1 MLNTGLVSV
10 TFRDK
15 TPEEII
21 SAVKQCGLEGIEWGG
36 DVHVL
41 PGDVSRAREIRHLTE
56 QAGLAVWAYG
66 SYFEAG
72 EQTPDLFPPVLE
84 SAKALGAPCIRVWAG
99 TRCSAQA
106 DPEYVQRVISCTQA
120 ICDMASTAGIDICY
134 EYHPNTLTDN
144 CDSAVQTLRGVARD
158 NLHLYWQPNSR
169 LSQTENLHAL
179 RTVQPYLYHV
189 HVFYLDSVYN
199 RFPLVEGASIW
210 QEYLDIIRQDGKTR
224 SLMLEFVK
232 DDSFEQMAQDAAA
245 LRALVREA

>member
-72 EQTPDLFPPVLE
+72 EQTPDLFH
-84 SAKALGAPCIRVWAG
+84 
-99 TRCSAQA
+99 RCWK
-106 DPEYVQRVISCTQA
+106 VQRRSVPR
-120 ICDMASTAGIDICY
+120 ASASGLVP
-134 EYHPNTLTDN
+134 E
-144 CDSAVQTLRGVARD
+144 VQ
-158 NLHLYWQPNSR
+158 H
-169 LSQTENLHAL
+169 
-179 RTVQPYLYHV
+179 
-189 HVFYLDSVYN
+189 
-199 RFPLVEGASIW
+199 
-210 QEYLDIIRQDGKTR
+210 RQTR
-224 SLMLEFVK
+224 SMY
-232 DDSFEQMAQDAAA
+232 SA
-245 LRALVREA
+245 

>member
-1 MLNTGLVSV
+1 MLKTGLVSV

-84 SAKALGAPCIRVWAG
+84 SAKALGAPCIRIWAG
-99 TRCSAQA
+99 TRGSAQA

-144 CDSAVQTLRGVARD
+144 CDSAAQTLRSVARD
-158 NLHLYWQPNSR
+158 NLHLYWQPGFHRQRICTRSEQ
-169 LSQTENLHAL
+169 SSHICIMSMYSIWTAST
-179 RTVQPYLYHV
+179 TVSHWPKAQPYGR
-189 HVFYLDSVYN
+189 N
-199 RFPLVEGASIW
+199 ISISSG
-210 QEYLDIIRQDGKTR
+210 RTAK
-224 SLMLEFVK
+224 
-232 DDSFEQMAQDAAA
+232 
-245 LRALVREA
+245 RAV

>member
-21 SAVKQCGLEGIEWGG
+21 STVKQCGLEGIEWGG

-84 SAKALGAPCIRVWAG
+84 SAKALGAPCIRIWAG
-99 TRCSAQA
+99 TRGSAQA

-134 EYHPNTLTDN
+134 EYHPNT
-144 CDSAVQTLRGVARD
+144 Q
-158 NLHLYWQPNSR
+158 
-169 LSQTENLHAL
+169 
-179 RTVQPYLYHV
+179 
-189 HVFYLDSVYN
+189 
-199 RFPLVEGASIW
+199 
-210 QEYLDIIRQDGKTR
+210 
-224 SLMLEFVK
+224 
-232 DDSFEQMAQDAAA
+232 
-245 LRALVREA
+245 

>member
-56 QAGLAVWAYG
+56 QAGLAVWAYD

-99 TRCSAQA
+99 ARGSAQA

-134 EYHPNTLTDN
+134 DYHPNTLTDR
-144 CDSAVQTLRGVARD
+144 CDSAVQTLRSAARD
-158 NLHLYWQPNSR
+158 NLHL
-169 LSQTENLHAL
+169 
-179 RTVQPYLYHV
+179 
-189 HVFYLDSVYN
+189 
-199 RFPLVEGASIW
+199 
-210 QEYLDIIRQDGKTR
+210 
-224 SLMLEFVK
+224 
-232 DDSFEQMAQDAAA
+232 
-245 LRALVREA
+245 

>member
-1 MLNTGLVSV
+1 MLKTGLVSV

-84 SAKALGAPCIRVWAG
+84 SAKALGAPCIRIWAG
-99 TRCSAQA
+99 TRGSAQA

-144 CDSAVQTLRGVARD
+144 CDSAAQTLRSVARD

-169 LSQTENLHAL
+169 LSQAENLHAL
-179 RTVQPYLYHV
+179 RPAISVSCPCILSGQRLQPFPTGRRRNHMAGISRYHPAGRQNAQS
-189 HVFYLDSVYN
+189 DAGI
-199 RFPLVEGASIW
+199 REGRLI
-210 QEYLDIIRQDGKTR
+210 
-224 SLMLEFVK
+224 
-232 DDSFEQMAQDAAA
+232 
-245 LRALVREA
+245 